1 MYKDMKKIIIPFI
14 VIVLGTAVTKAQVQV
29 SGKFI
34 KEKGSYI
41 VYEKQLD
48 SSYNQVF
55 SETNE
60 RDYLVELDTNKTYV
74 FKFTNKE
81 SIVKYMT
88 FISYQS
94 KNVILDVEFKTTLNA
109 TVVIRNDKVYM
120 KRINKEVTL
129 ALN

>member
-1 MYKDMKKIIIPFI
+1 MKKIIIPFI
-14 VIVLGTAVTKAQVQV
+14 LIVLGTTITKAQVEV

-34 KEKGSYI
+34 KEKGSYV
-41 VYEKQLD
+41 VYEKQPD
-48 SSYNQVF
+48 SSYNEIF
-55 SETNE
+55 SEINE

-81 SIVKYMT
+81 NIVKYMT

-94 KNVILDVEFKTTLNA
+94 KNVILDVEFMTTLNA
-109 TVVIRNDKVYM
+109 TVVIKNDKVYM
-120 KRINKEVTL
+120 KRINKEISL